1 LEPLIE
7 PEGLAMRSTASR
19 LALFAALVAFGSPAP
34 AQAPKLSDDVVFT
47 FIADAGAKDVLDAL
61 PKDNN
66 PNIVMRPNDGGEF
79 HLYVKNPAKALKT
92 YTVELNAEPKG
103 TISARIEVKIPGD
116 KWMRVRIPKP
126 AAEPVV
132 PAVPVAAP
140 ATATPPAPKVE
151 LPSGQELIR
160 STDGFRFVLRLMVKD
175 DDGALAPVKGTDG
188 ADLGRV
194 CTVTLAKPSVYLDV
208 AKPILVAPKDKPA
221 QIRVPAKAIVG
232 KASGDATVLLSFPP
246 TLNAPGLMLREG
258 VYRRAISLD
267 GGPNASVVLLG
278 SVQKYGNKFR
288 AEVSI
293 DGIARAFIYTSEPKG
308 EVTDELQK
316 FDTQVVRILSG
327 KSVTRPTAA
336 FPIKLEVDNAPDN
349 ANLEVRVRQVG
360 ADDTD
365 ANKEVLPLKG
375 SRQERVWIDLAG
387 KVDGGFAIANRSV
400 DWIVPL
406 DLSERR
412 GRLEVVCALA
422 GSTIKSDPFIITVD
436 ATAPEDVKFLKLPA
450 QHIKGTP
457 LPVTA
462 ALQDLDTKVVKA
474 IFFLGELQ
482 EDGKLPDGPKVAGA
496 RAIDPKTKLPS
507 PVNWIGLMSLPP
519 EKRGEIT
526 IGVAVTDEVGNTT
539 TETQKVELI
548 DPPAPNGTIIGKVVI
563 GERAQPGLTVTLA
576 DGEGKPKG
584 ETKTDAFGKF
594 KFEKV
599 APGAYTLKTIKTDVT
614 LGLTGT
620 AAAQV
625 ENGKTVKPEIFL
637 KRNLP

>member
-1 LEPLIE
+1 
-7 PEGLAMRSTASR
+7 MRSTASR
-19 LALFAALVAFGSPAP
+19 LALLAALVAFGSPAP
-34 AQAPKLSDDVVFT
+34 AQPPKLSDDVVFT
-47 FIADAGAKDVLDAL
+47 FIADAGAKDVLDTL

-66 PNIVMRPNDGGEF
+66 PNIVLRPNDGGEF

-92 YTVELNAEPKG
+92 YTVELSAEPKG
-103 TISARIEVKIPGD
+103 TIAARIEVKIPGN
-116 KWMRVRIPKP
+116 KWTRVRMPKP
-126 AAEPVV
+126 APVV
-132 PAVPVAAP
+132 AVVPVAAP
-140 ATATPPAPKVE
+140 APTTPPAPKAE

-160 STDGFRFVLRLMVKD
+160 SNLGFRFVLRLLAKD
-175 DDGALAPVKGTDG
+175 DDGALVPVKGTDG

-194 CTVTLAKPSVYLDV
+194 CTVTLAKPSAYLDV
-208 AKPILVAPKDKPA
+208 AKPTLVAPKDKPA
-221 QIRVPAKAIVG
+221 RISVPAKAIAG
-232 KASGDATVLLSFPP
+232 IASGEVTVQLSFPP

-316 FDTQVVRILSG
+316 FDTQVVRILSA

-360 ADDTD
+360 GDDTD
-365 ANKEVLPLKG
+365 ANKEIILLKG
-375 SRQERVWIDLAG
+375 SRQERVWVDLAG
-387 KVDGGFAIANRSV
+387 QIDGGIAIANRSI
-400 DWIVPL
+400 DWVVPL
-406 DLSERR
+406 DLRERR
-412 GRLEVVCALA
+412 GRLEVVCAIA
-422 GSTIKSDPFIITVD
+422 GTTIKSDPFIITVD

-457 LPVTA
+457 LPVVA

-474 IFFLGELQ
+474 VFFLGELQ
-482 EDGKLPDGPKVAGA
+482 EDGKLPEGPKVVGT
-496 RAIDPKTKLPS
+496 RVLDPKTKLPS
-507 PVNWIGLMSLPP
+507 PVEWIGLMPLPP

-539 TETQKVELI
+539 TETQKVELV
-548 DPPAPNGTIIGKVVI
+548 DPPAPNGTIVGKVVL
-563 GERAQPGLTVTLA
+563 GERAQPGLTVTLT

-584 ETKTDAFGKF
+584 EAKTDAFGKF
-594 KFEKV
+594 RFEKV
-599 APGAYTLKTIKTDVT
+599 APGAYTLKTTKTDVT

-620 AAAQV
+620 APAQV
-625 ENGKTVKPEIFL
+625 ENGKTAKPEIVL

>member
-1 LEPLIE
+1 
-7 PEGLAMRSTASR
+7 MRSTASR
-19 LALFAALVAFGSPAP
+19 LALLAALVAFGSPAP
-34 AQAPKLSDDVVFT
+34 AQAPKFSDDVVFT
-47 FIADAGAKDVLDAL
+47 FIAEAGAKDVLDAL

-92 YTVELNAEPKG
+92 YTVELASEPKG
-103 TISARIEVKIPGD
+103 TIAARIEVKIPGD

-126 AAEPVV
+126 APEPVV
-132 PAVPVAAP
+132 AVVPVAAP
-140 ATATPPAPKVE
+140 APTTPPAPKVE

-160 STDGFRFVLRLMVKD
+160 SNVGFRFVLRLLAKD
-175 DDGALAPVKGTDG
+175 DDGALAPVKGADG

-194 CTVTLAKPSVYLDV
+194 CTVTLAKPSAYLEVD
-208 AKPILVAPKDKPA
+208 KPKLVAPKDKPA
-221 QIRVPAKAIVG
+221 IITVPVKAIAG
-232 KASGDATVLLSFPP
+232 KASGDATVQLYFPP

-267 GGPNASVVLLG
+267 GGPNASVQLRG
-278 SVQKYGNKFR
+278 SIQKYGKEFR

-293 DGIARAFIYTSEPKG
+293 DGVARAFIFTSEPKG
-308 EVTDELQK
+308 DVTDELQN
-316 FDTQVVRILSG
+316 FDTKVVRILSA

-349 ANLEVRVRQVG
+349 ANLEVQIRQVG
-360 ADDTD
+360 SDSKDD
-365 ANKEVLPLKG
+365 ANSEVLPLKG

-387 KVDGGFAIANRSV
+387 KIDGGFAIGNRSV
-400 DWIVPL
+400 DWVVPL
-406 DLSERR
+406 DLRERR
-412 GRLEVVCALA
+412 GRLEVVCTIPGTA
-422 GSTIKSDPFIITVD
+422 IKSDPFIITVD

-474 IFFLGELQ
+474 VFFLGELQ
-482 EDGKLPDGPKVAGA
+482 EDGKLPEGPKVAGT
-496 RAIDPKTKLPS
+496 RALDPKTKLPS
-507 PVNWIGLMSLPP
+507 PVEWIGLMPLPP

-526 IGVAVTDEVGNTT
+526 IGVAVTDEVGNTA
-539 TETQKVELI
+539 TETQKVELV

-563 GERAQPGLTVTLA
+563 GERAQPGLTVILA

-599 APGAYTLKTIKTDVT
+599 APGAYTLKTSKTDVT

-620 AAAQV
+620 APAQV
-625 ENGKTVKPEIFL
+625 ENGKTVKPEIVL